1 MYVQIVKGKVV
12 QCLEQDSGLTATN
25 LNMFIVV
32 ARPLTFILYIESGKN
47 IFMLIFMIPITFSI
61 KYYIISSN
69 LMRLISYFVF

>member
-1 MYVQIVKGKVV
+1 MYEQIVKGKVV
-12 QCLEQDSGLTATN
+12 QCLEEDPGLTATN

-47 IFMLIFMIPITFSI
+47 IFMLISMIPITFSI